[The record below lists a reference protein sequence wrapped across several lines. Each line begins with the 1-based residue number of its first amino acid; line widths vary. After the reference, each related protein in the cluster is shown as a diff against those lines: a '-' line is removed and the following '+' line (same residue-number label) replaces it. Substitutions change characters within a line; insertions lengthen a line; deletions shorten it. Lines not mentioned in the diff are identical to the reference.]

1 MNITTDITLMVLII
15 TTLLLYIIGLIA
27 MVQSINKHK
36 YSKLWLALGLLLFI
50 CPPFIFVLIS
60 FCEKNEI
67 RKNSSTPAFLKAKLK
82 VNISVA
88 IFIFYYSLYPLFV
101 LFLKYSAVNEDWYKE
116 IAMVCINIVMLVLIP
131 LYLYVKKKINTL
143 EIQKKGN

>member
-1 MNITTDITLMVLII
+1 M
-15 TTLLLYIIGLIA
+15 YA
-27 MVQSINKHK
+27 
-36 YSKLWLALGLLLFI
+36 YS
-50 CPPFIFVLIS
+50 
-60 FCEKNEI
+60 
-67 RKNSSTPAFLKAKLK
+67 FLKANLK

-88 IFIFYYSLYPLFV
+88 IFIFYYPLYPLFV

-143 EIQKKGN
+143 EI

>member
-101 LFLKYSAVNEDWYKE
+101 LFENSISKCNFADKIGKFVFFRARRTNS
-116 IAMVCINIVMLVLIP
+116 P
-131 LYLYVKKKINTL
+131 LP
-143 EIQKKGN
+143 

>member
-50 CPPFIFVLIS
+50 CPPFILVLIS

-143 EIQKKGN
+143 EI

>member
-1 MNITTDITLMVLII
+1 MNMTTDISLMALIVS
-15 TTLLLYIIGLIA
+15 TLLLYIIGLIA
-27 MVQSINKHK
+27 MVQSIIKYK

-50 CPPFIFVLIS
+50 CPPFLFVLIS
-60 FCEKNEI
+60 LCEKVEI
-67 RKNSSTPAFLKAKLK
+67 KKNSSTPAFLKAKIK

-116 IAMVCINIVMLVLIP
+116 IAMVCINIVMLALIP
-131 LYLYVKKKINTL
+131 LYLYVKKKINTV
-143 EIQKKGN
+143 EI